1 MPTRARYRGEQEEVL
16 GSGSMAADETFVC
29 EECGG
34 TFPRRQMK
42 EAFVWQGKSRVR
54 REVHPAC
61 LDKMMAEGRVSGI
74 VGQEKKA
81 AVQITPGEDRGVR
94 KPIK

>member
-1 MPTRARYRGEQEEVL
+1 
-16 GSGSMAADETFVC
+16 MAEETFVC

-42 EAFVWQGKSRVR
+42 EAFIWHGKERIR
-54 REVHPAC
+54 RQLHAAC
-61 LDKMMAEGRVSGI
+61 LDKAMAEGRVSGI
-74 VGQEKKA
+74 VGQDKKA
-81 AVQITPGEDRGVR
+81 AVQITPGEDVGVR

>member
-1 MPTRARYRGEQEEVL
+1 MRVED
-16 GSGSMAADETFVC
+16 SFICD
-29 EECGG
+29 ECGES
-34 TFPRRQMK
+34 FPRRQMK
-42 EAFVWQGKSRVR
+42 EAFVWQGKERIR
-54 REVHPAC
+54 RELHPGC
-61 LDKMMAEGRVSGI
+61 LDRMMAEGRVSGI

>member
-1 MPTRARYRGEQEEVL
+1 MT
-16 GSGSMAADETFVC
+16 SKKTFVC

-42 EAFVWQGKSRVR
+42 EVFVWHGKHRDR
-54 REVHPAC
+54 LQLHPAC
-61 LDKMMAEGRVSGI
+61 LDKIMADGRVSGI

-81 AVQITPGEDRGVR
+81 AVQITLGVDRGVR
-94 KPIK
+94 NPIK

>member
-1 MPTRARYRGEQEEVL
+1 MDTE
-16 GSGSMAADETFVC
+16 ETFVC

-42 EAFVWQGKSRVR
+42 EAFVWHGRERVR
-54 REVHPAC
+54 RQLHPAC
-61 LDKMMAEGRVSGI
+61 LDKAMAEGRVSGI

-81 AVQITPGEDRGVR
+81 AVQITPGEDAGVR
-94 KPIK
+94 KPIR

>member
-1 MPTRARYRGEQEEVL
+1 MK
-16 GSGSMAADETFVC
+16 SGDTFVC

-42 EAFVWQGKSRVR
+42 EAFVWHGKNRTR
-54 REVHPAC
+54 RQLHPAC
-61 LDKMMAEGRVSGI
+61 LDKIMAEGRVSGI

-81 AVQITPGEDRGVR
+81 AVQITPGVDKGVR
-94 KPIK
+94 NSIK